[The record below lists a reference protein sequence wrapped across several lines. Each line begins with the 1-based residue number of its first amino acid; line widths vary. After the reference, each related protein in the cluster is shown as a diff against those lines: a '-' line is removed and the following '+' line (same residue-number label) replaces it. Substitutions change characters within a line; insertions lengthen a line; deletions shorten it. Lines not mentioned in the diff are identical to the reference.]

1 MDDRP
6 RPRGPRRKSRRP
18 VTIFAVSMVC
28 ISLWLWIGCS
38 GTEVGNPGMI
48 ASADFTSDQELETYL
63 KSEYSK
69 SVFPEAAY
77 TETEAPPPTSDD
89 PASPAGP
96 DFGDQTGS
104 AFPEFH
110 VRHANDTSKAT
121 TDGNYLYVA
130 RSASVAVVQIGA
142 QPAMAA
148 EIPVPG
154 EPAALHLFN
163 GILAVLYTPED
174 GRGNAWTGGRVP
186 GEAPVGI
193 PRWVPVNARTAVE
206 FVDVRKPSRPRRLK
220 RIDADGHLITAK
232 VNEGRLWIVLQFLP
246 ELPDLTLAYTGNEGN
261 RNAAVDGTRNI
272 LQPVD
277 LSTLSP
283 GVRVFGHEGETLQ
296 TGRLIPLSNFQ
307 KPELA
312 AGGTIVTTLAVDLT
326 TDALPVTA
334 HGIVGD
340 GHAVLLAENAL
351 FITRFDWNREQ
362 PGAEPA
368 GKTTVFQ
375 RFALDGADIRPGGR
389 ISLPGHPPDRKSLA
403 VVNRTF
409 HAALRV
415 ETPSSTANS
424 QEIEVLTLG
433 GDGFGVIDS
442 TVPDTR
448 GQYPAAAR
456 FTPDFGYLPAFGA
469 QSDIHRVATNNP
481 ADLQP
486 VDALYPVYP
495 TARFHT
501 FGDNRLI
508 ALGREASGD
517 NTQSGVMISLYTETP
532 AAGAIDSV
540 RIENDAADSPAF
552 ADPGALAVFPGANL
566 FALPV
571 QGANGAVSVIF
582 YRATPGESLEHLGRI
597 EVDSPAIQG
606 QAPFRI
612 RTLLIGGRI
621 YVVTPAG
628 VATAAPED
636 ISTGAAWVSFSGVN
650 A

>member
-1 MDDRP
+1 M
-6 RPRGPRRKSRRP
+6 
-18 VTIFAVSMVC
+18 
-28 ISLWLWIGCS
+28 GCS

-69 SVFPEAAY
+69 SVLPEAAY
-77 TETEAPPPTSDD
+77 TETEAPPPTSGD

-110 VRHANDTSKAT
+110 VRHANDTPKAT
-121 TDGNYLYVA
+121 TDGEYLYVA

-154 EPAALHLFN
+154 EPAALYLFN
-163 GILAVLYTPED
+163 GVLAVLYRPED

-186 GEAPVGI
+186 GEARVGI

-206 FVDVRKPSRPRRLK
+206 FVDVRKPNRPRRLK

-232 VNEGRLWIVLQFLP
+232 VIDGRLWIIQQFLP
-246 ELPDLTLAYTGNEGN
+246 ELPDLTLVYTGDEDNRNAVVAGN
-261 RNAAVDGTRNI
+261 RNN
-272 LQPVD
+272 LQSVA
-277 LSTLSP
+277 LSTLYP
-283 GVRVFGHEGETLQ
+283 GVRVFGPAGETLQ
-296 TGRLIPLSNFQ
+296 TGGLIPLSNFQ

-312 AGGTIVTTLAVDLT
+312 AGGSIVTTLAVDLT
-326 TDALPVTA
+326 TEALPFTA

-340 GHAVLLAENAL
+340 AHSVLMAENAL
-351 FITRFDWNREQ
+351 FISRFDWNREQ
-362 PGAEPA
+362 PGAETT
-368 GKTTVFQ
+368 GKITVFH
-375 RFALDGADIRPGGR
+375 RFALDGMNIRPGGR
-389 ISLPGHPPDRKSLA
+389 TTSPGHPPDPQSLA
-403 VVNRTF
+403 MINHTL

-415 ETPSSTANS
+415 ETPSSTTNS
-424 QEIEVLTLG
+424 QVIEVLTLG
-433 GDGFGVIDS
+433 GVDEGFGVIDS
-442 TVPDTR
+442 TVPDT
-448 GQYPAAAR
+448 GAQLPAAAR
-456 FTPDFGYLPAFGA
+456 FTPDFGYLPAFGT
-469 QSDIHRVATNNP
+469 QSEIHRVATSNP
-481 ADLQP
+481 ADLHP
-486 VDALYPVYP
+486 AEALYPVHP

-508 ALGREASGD
+508 ALGREASGG
-517 NTQSGVMISLYTETP
+517 NTESGVVVTLYTETP
-532 AAGAIDSV
+532 AAEAIDTV
-540 RIENDAADSPAF
+540 HIQEAAADSAAF
-552 ADPGALAVFPGANL
+552 TDPGALAVFPRANL

-571 QGANGAVSVIF
+571 QGASGAVSVFF
-582 YRATPGESLEHLGRI
+582 YRATTGKPLEHPGRI

-621 YVVTPAG
+621 YIVTPAG
-628 VATAAPED
+628 VAAADPED
-636 ISTGAAWVSFSGVN
+636 ISVGAAWVSFSGVD